1 MTENPLNE
9 PKTVLHRYFTVIR
22 DAVLWKLDG
31 LSEYDARRPL
41 TPTGTNVL
49 GVVKHLA
56 CVELCYFGWS
66 FGRATDI
73 KLTWYDDD
81 AEPNA
86 DMFATE
92 SETREEIVAFY
103 RQVREIS
110 DATITELP
118 LDAPATVAWWP
129 AERNPVTL
137 QVILV
142 HMIAETNRHAGQIDI
157 VRELIDGAVGIR
169 ADNSNLPDGINWPEY
184 HARLEKLAARFR

>member
-1 MTENPLNE
+1 MSGNPLND
-9 PKTVLHRYFTVIR
+9 PKAGLHRYFTTVR
-22 DAVLWKLDG
+22 DSVVWKLEG

-56 CVELCYFGWS
+56 CVELGYFGWS
-66 FGRATDI
+66 FGRALDV
-73 KLTWYDDD
+73 KLSWYDDD

-92 SETREEIVAFY
+92 SESIPEILAFY
-103 RQVREIS
+103 AQAREIS

-118 LDAPATVAWWP
+118 LDATGTVAWWP
-129 AERNPVTL
+129 PDRNPVTL
-137 QVILV
+137 QLILL

-157 VRELIDGAVGIR
+157 VRELIDGQAGLR
-169 ADNSNLPDGINWPEY
+169 AESTNLPDEINWTEY
-184 HARLEKLAARFR
+184 HARLEKLAAQFH